1 MGKRANSE
9 AKSLERQAKV
19 AEFYLQ
25 GWSQLKIAAEVG
37 SAQSTISR
45 DLKAIREEWRKSRIR
60 DFEEAIAIQL
70 EKIDLTEREAW
81 SAWERSQQD
90 AVSKKNMMTGGEC
103 PTEWE
108 QEVRTGQ
115 YGDPRFLKIALECV
129 ERRCK
134 LLGLD
139 APEKHQHTGAD
150 GRPLVMEVVVKDR
163 AEASRMSF
171 SNYERIQNGSHSDN

>member
-1 MGKRANSE
+1 M
-9 AKSLERQAKV
+9 
-19 AEFYLQ
+19 
-25 GWSQLKIAAEVG
+25 
-37 SAQSTISR
+37 
-45 DLKAIREEWRKSRIR
+45 
-60 DFEEAIAIQL
+60 
-70 EKIDLTEREAW
+70 
-81 SAWERSQQD
+81 
-90 AVSKKNMMTGGEC
+90 
-103 PTEWE
+103 
-108 QEVRTGQ
+108 RTGQ